1 MAETP
6 FPTHDDVPT
15 RPDDPRLSNWYH
27 TIELGNGLVSRGFND
42 HRTIV
47 DLPGIPASLAG
58 KTALDVGTFDG
69 FWAFELERRG
79 AQVTAID
86 VAKLADFDW
95 LPKIRAGLGAG
106 AERTSNFELAR
117 RMRGSKVERRVLS
130 VYDLSPE
137 KTGMFDVVFCGD
149 VLLHLFNPLQ
159 ALLNIY
165 SVTRE
170 VAVVFT
176 SVDVDIERL
185 KSDRPWLSFGLRR
198 FERVLGDHNTY
209 WVFTTRAL
217 QEMMEYA
224 GFAVTV
230 PQPLFAIPPTGIPTT
245 SVVGYRDR
253 SAAALAAAAAQAGP
267 PRRRGLRT
275 RIWQA
280 ASRARHLGA
289 RALRSIVG
297 GPPDP
302 NV

>member
-6 FPTHDDVPT
+6 TTRNDDLPT
-15 RPDDPRLSNWYH
+15 RQDDPRLAGWYH

-95 LPKIRAGLGAG
+95 LPRIRAGLGAD
-106 AERTSNFELAR
+106 AEKTSNFDLAR

-159 ALLNIY
+159 ALINIH

-170 VAVVFT
+170 MAIVFT
-176 SVDVDIERL
+176 SVDVEIERL
-185 KSDRPWLSFGLRR
+185 KSQRPWLSFGLRR
-198 FERVLGDHNTY
+198 FEKVIGDHNTY
-209 WVFTTRAL
+209 WVLTTRAL

-224 GFAVTV
+224 GFAVTA

-245 SVVGYRDR
+245 SVVGYRDK
-253 SAAALAAAAAQAGP
+253 SPAALAAAATQAP
-267 PRRRGLRT
+267 PPRRGLRT
-275 RIWQA
+275 AVWQA
-280 ASRARHLGA
+280 ASRARYFTA
-289 RALRSIVG
+289 RALRSVIG
-297 GPPDP
+297 GPDP
-302 NV
+302 NA